1 MKWAW
6 TKTDEQGTTVTTSI
20 EAILGARGA
29 QRPQLSPDGRVLFF
43 CSDRTGGR
51 MQLWR
56 VALSGGEPT
65 RLTDVDRVGPYGLSP
80 DGTQLV
86 YAADLGGNERWQL
99 HLMPADGGAARD
111 LTTAPTRMHHFS
123 GWSRDGRSV
132 YASANRRDERY
143 FDLYAFNVD
152 GTGEASLLYR
162 NDGTGTRGM
171 SLSDGSFIVRTDRGR
186 SDQNDLWALDP
197 DGTTRRL
204 TPDGPEALHDIPV
217 VAGEALL
224 VRSDRGRD
232 FVGIAT
238 IDRAGSFA
246 WTTTPDHDV
255 DELVASAGHYAYAV
269 NADGGSTLHVADASS
284 KESRRIDG
292 LPDGAMAAD
301 GFGDSLAI
309 GADGTVAVA
318 WARFDGPTTVWVAAP
333 GGSARCA
340 VGAITDGI
348 DDADLPSAEVVG
360 WNSFDGRTIPGFL
373 LRQRGAEDE
382 RRPTVIQ
389 VHGGP
394 EGQSRPVWNAL
405 TVALI
410 AAGFHVLL
418 PNVRG
423 STGYGR
429 VYQSLDDVRLRMDS
443 VRDLDS
449 AAAWLAERGIA
460 PAERIGVMGGSYG
473 GFMTL
478 AAIGFFPERWAAA
491 VSIVGIANWVT
502 FFERTD
508 PWRRP
513 LREAEYGTLEHDR
526 EFLES
531 ISPITKLDA
540 IQAPLMVIHGAN
552 DPRVPI
558 FEAEQIVAALRD
570 RGREVD
576 YLRYEDEGHG
586 LQKAA
591 NRADA
596 WPKVVTFFRTHL
608 G

>member
-1 MKWAW
+1 M
-6 TKTDEQGTTVTTSI
+6 TTSI

-29 QRPQLSPDGRVLFF
+29 QRPQLSPDGTVLFF

-56 VALSGGEPT
+56 VALGGGEPV

-99 HLMPADGGAARD
+99 HVMPADGGPSRD
-111 LTTAPTRMHHFS
+111 LTAAPSRMHHFN

-143 FDLYAFNVD
+143 FDLYAFGVD
-152 GTGEASLLYR
+152 GPAEPRLLYR

-171 SLSDGSFIVRTDRGR
+171 ALPDGSFIVRTDRGR
-186 SDQNDLWALDP
+186 SDQNDLWVLGP
-197 DGTTRRL
+197 GGTTRRL
-204 TPDGPEALHDIPV
+204 TPEDPVAMHDTPV
-217 VAGEALL
+217 LAGDALL
-224 VRSDRGRD
+224 ARSDRGRD

-238 IDRAGSFA
+238 IDPDGGFA
-246 WTTTPDHDV
+246 WTVTPDHDV
-255 DELVASAGHYAYAV
+255 DDLVGTTGHYAYAV
-269 NADGGSTLHVADASS
+269 NTDGASTIHVVDMRS
-284 KESRRIDG
+284 KDSRRIDG
-292 LPDGAMAAD
+292 LPEGAMAAD
-301 GFGDSLAI
+301 GFGDSLAV
-309 GADGTVAVA
+309 GADGPVAAA
-318 WARFDGPTTVWVAAP
+318 WARFDAPTTVWIAAP
-333 GGSARCA
+333 GAPARCA
-340 VGAITDGI
+340 VGAITDGV
-348 DDADLPSAEVVG
+348 DDADLPSVETVS
-360 WNSFDGRTIPGFL
+360 WRSFDGRPIPGFL
-373 LRQRGAEDE
+373 LRQRGHEHE

-405 TVALI
+405 TVALV
-410 AAGFHVLL
+410 ADGFHVLL

-443 VRDLDS
+443 VRDLD
-449 AAAWLAERGIA
+449 AAAEWVAESGVA

-513 LREAEYGTLEHDR
+513 LREAEYGSLEHDR
-526 EFLES
+526 AFLES

-540 IQAPLMVIHGAN
+540 IRAPLMVIHGAN
-552 DPRVPI
+552 DPRVPV
-558 FEAEQIVAALRD
+558 FEADQLVTALRD
-570 RGREVD
+570 RGRAVD

-596 WPKVVTFFRTHL
+596 WPKVVAFLRSHL
-608 G
+608 AVATDRR